1 MISTTAY
8 PGHRRAGRRIGSLP
22 SAVQKRRTLPGFCV
36 ARRIPSAMDAFLFRG
51 AAAVFLI
58 LLALLPSACTRFYA
72 PPIRRDMAAE
82 RLVKRLKQTN
92 AGLVRFKCV
101 AKLTLANPQRPL
113 QSFRTAMAGALPDR
127 LRIDL
132 FAPYGGSA
140 GAVASDGKH
149 LFIVMYRSHE
159 YYKKR
164 FGNGSLR
171 RLIDMDITVG
181 DLLDLMVGR
190 IPIDDGCWPHLK
202 PAGDNSGS
210 EIILRDRWGRTRQR
224 IILDAAGRPA
234 RSTWFDSRQQMT
246 FTVAFDGRQEIG
258 GFDLPQEID
267 LTGAG
272 GERVSVAL
280 VRYTVNAVL
289 NDAIFVLPPLP
300 A

>member
-1 MISTTAY
+1 MTSISAY
-8 PGHRRAGRRIGSLP
+8 PDHRPTVRVAGSPIVAFRKRHFSPDLCMGRRIP
-22 SAVQKRRTLPGFCV
+22 PIPERPRRRFWAT
-36 ARRIPSAMDAFLFRG
+36 S
-51 AAAVFLI
+51 I
-58 LLALLPSACTRFYA
+58 LVLLTVLPSACTRIYA
-72 PPIRRDMAAE
+72 PPVRRDVAAE
-82 RLVKRLKQTN
+82 RLVTRLKQIN

-101 AKLTLANPQRPL
+101 AKMTLAGPRRPL
-113 QSFRTAMAGALPDR
+113 QSFRTAMAGELPDR

-132 FAPYGGSA
+132 FAPFGGSA
-140 GAVASDGKH
+140 GAVSSDGKH

-202 PAGDNSGS
+202 PAEDNSGS